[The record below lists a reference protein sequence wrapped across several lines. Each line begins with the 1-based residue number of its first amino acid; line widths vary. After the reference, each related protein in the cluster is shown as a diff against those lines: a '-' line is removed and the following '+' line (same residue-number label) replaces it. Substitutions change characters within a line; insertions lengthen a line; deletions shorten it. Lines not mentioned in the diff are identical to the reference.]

1 MSLPSV
7 APWNAFHRHASLALK
22 FVRNYTRITAQEIN
36 PNMRKLEYAIRGPIV
51 QRAIEIE
58 KGLLNGEKKPFDSI
72 IRCNIGDCHFAGQT
86 PISFIRQV
94 IAVACDTHLMDSS
107 VIPDDAKERALRFL
121 RSVGGS
127 VGAYSQ
133 STGVELVREDIAA
146 YIEQRD
152 GIPSSPENIFL
163 ATGASEAVKFILGLL
178 ATTKEGSQR
187 AGVMIPIPQYPL
199 YSATLSEFNNYQ
211 IGYYLEE
218 ESGWSLREE
227 ELEARLEAAKA
238 HCKPRVLVVINPGNP
253 TGQVLTHDNI
263 AAVLRFAHRNNLL
276 VLADEVYQ
284 HNIYAPD
291 RRFHSFKRVL
301 HELGGNIANEV
312 QLTSMM
318 SASKG
323 FMGECG
329 FRGGYC
335 ELVNFDPEVRAQLYK
350 CLSARLCPPVLGQ
363 LTMDVVVNP
372 PRPGEPSFEQF
383 SAEKSQVLSDL
394 AKKAKLVESLFNQL
408 PGYHCQPVMGAM
420 YAFPRLELP
429 PKAMRAAEL
438 ANMPA
443 DAFYVTKLLE
453 ETGVCVVPGS
463 GFSQK
468 PGTFHF
474 RTTILPKVEQMH
486 VMMEHLQ
493 LTDCS
498 LSPNGDSVLIL
509 DLNALT
515 IAFSCGYRPFYIRNK
530 TRSHLI

>member
-1 MSLPSV
+1 MGPSFVAGRSLFYGRV
-7 APWNAFHRHASLALK
+7 SLALN
-22 FVRNYTRITAQEIN
+22 FPRNYTKISVQGIN
-36 PNMRKLEYAIRGPIV
+36 PNMRKLEYAVRGPIV
-51 QRAIEIE
+51 QRAIQIE
-58 KGLLNGEKKPFDSI
+58 KDLLKGEKKPFNSI
-72 IRCNIGDCHFAGQT
+72 IKCNIGDCQVAGQT

-107 VIPDDAKERALRFL
+107 AIPSDAKERAMRFL

-133 STGVELVREDIAA
+133 STGVEVVREDIAA

-152 GIPSSPENIFL
+152 GIPASPENIFL
-163 ATGASEAVKFILGLL
+163 ATGASEAVKFILGLV
-178 ATTKEGSQR
+178 ATTKGGSQR

-227 ELEARLEAAKA
+227 ELEKRLTEAKA
-238 HCKPRVLVVINPGNP
+238 HCEPRVLVVINPGNP
-253 TGQVLTHDNI
+253 TGQVLTRDNI

-291 RRFHSFKRVL
+291 RDFHSFKSVL
-301 HELGGNIANEV
+301 HDLGGNIATEV
-312 QLTSMM
+312 QLASMM

-363 LTMDVVVNP
+363 WCLIIALLMPLKLAMDVVVNP
-372 PRPGEPSFEQF
+372 PRPGEPSYEQF
-383 SAEKSQVLSDL
+383 CAEKSQVLSDL

-443 DAFYVTKLLE
+443 DTFYVTKLLE
-453 ETGVCVVPGS
+453 DTGVCVVPGS

-474 RTTILPKVEQMH
+474 RTTILPKVDQMH
-486 VMMEHLQ
+486 VMMERLGHFHLDF
-493 LTDCS
+493 L
-498 LSPNGDSVLIL
+498 
-509 DLNALT
+509 
-515 IAFSCGYRPFYIRNK
+515 K
-530 TRSHLI
+530 TYS